1 MNLSMCVFR
10 YLCFPQIEECYLNFC
25 CILVIKKKQWFL
37 GTTKRWM
44 KRDQMICY
52 YALIRK
58 VILSSVYNLI
68 DVIYS
73 HTNGIGGRFLNFIDA
88 SYSHTNGSAVAKFCV
103 PLCFARYDYFLRYQA
118 YAKNECSNNKMIR

>member
-1 MNLSMCVFR
+1 MNAQSKKD
-10 YLCFPQIEECYLNFC
+10 QI
-25 CILVIKKKQWFL
+25 
-37 GTTKRWM
+37 
-44 KRDQMICY
+44 ICY

-103 PLCFARYDYFLRYQA
+103 LLCVARYDYFLRYQA
-118 YAKNECSNNKMIR
+118 YAKNECPNNEMIIILLIMNN